1 MVNVI
6 DVHVH
11 FGAPGENGQPVH
23 GCYWSER
30 FEDSLAFWGFRFIT
44 GTLFGRMTYGRA
56 RRKVFRLVKKAKH
69 VRKIVLLAL
78 DKVYDSQG
86 DPRLDLTNLFVDN
99 ETIAGLAAQNSR
111 ILFGASV
118 HPYRRHWP
126 DALDYCLRNKAVL
139 CKWLPSA
146 MGIDPSDPKC
156 EPFYDKLAAHKL
168 PLLCHAGPEKSIP
181 ACDESFERFNN
192 ASYLRRALE
201 KGVPVVFA
209 HCSLPFKPADL
220 ASDAAFQDFLSVMAD
235 AETHGW
241 NAYADISALLLLR
254 ASYIPYLLDHI
265 PAKRFIL
272 GSDWPI
278 PMISLGHRHRTM
290 PDLWDRILH
299 LVDAIRTRNLLD
311 KNFTDLEDFGF
322 PPGVFTAAEDLFSR
336 IVYP

>member
-1 MVNVI
+1 MANVI

-11 FGAPGENGQPVH
+11 FGAPGDVDGNPVH
-23 GCYWSER
+23 GCYWSDR
-30 FEDSLAFWGFRFIT
+30 FEHSPAFWAFRFIT

-56 RRKVFRLVKKAKH
+56 RKKVFRLVRKSEH

-86 DPRLDLTNLFVDN
+86 GARLDLTNLFVDN
-99 ETIAGLAAQNSR
+99 ETIVKLAAQNSR

-118 HPYRRHWP
+118 HPYRKLWP

-156 EPFYDKLAAHKL
+156 GPFYDKLAAHKL
-168 PLLCHAGPEKSIP
+168 PLLCHVGTEKSIP
-181 ACDESFERFNN
+181 ACDDSFKPFNN
-192 ASYLRRALE
+192 ARYLRGALA
-201 KGVPVVFA
+201 KGVPVIFA
-209 HCSLPFKPADL
+209 HCSLPFEPEDL

-241 NAYADISALLLLR
+241 SAYSDISALLLFR
-254 ASYIPYLLDHI
+254 ATYIPYLLDHI
-265 PAKRFIL
+265 PANRFIL

-278 PMISLGHRHRTM
+278 PMISFGPRTM
-290 PDLWDRILH
+290 PNICDRIAH
-299 LVDAIRTRNLLD
+299 LVDAIFTKNLLD

-322 PPGVFTAAEDLFSR
+322 PPGAFTAAEDLFSR